1 MKKIVLFSTV
11 LMSVTAFSFAA
22 TTTVNSGTNPH
33 PNLHQTNM
41 TLKSE
46 YQQVLLGEKSGKI
59 TTAQGDTLKADLKSV
74 RTQEVAFI
82 KENGNHELNSA
93 QTTQLN
99 TNLAQ
104 VEQTLTTAGVPVPT
118 PSAHH

>member
-1 MKKIVLFSTV
+1 MFSAV
-11 LMSVTAFSFAA
+11 LMSITAFSSAA
-22 TTTVNSGTNPH
+22 TTTVNAAANPH

-59 TTAQGDTLKADLKSV
+59 TTAQGDTLKASLKSV
-74 RTQEVAFI
+74 RQQEVAFV
-82 KENGNHELNSA
+82 KDNGNHELTSA
-93 QTTQLN
+93 QTTQLDAS
-99 TNLAQ
+99 LSQ